1 MMEKEY
7 NSNHNND
14 SVDEEEK
21 EISMDKITEENE
33 ENIFDILNKDA
44 GLEQFKIDESNFDE
58 IMNKN
63 ITANNVKDYFD
74 PCLYNTN
81 EDKYKYKPEINEKSK
96 KMMENKKLNFSTN
109 HNKSNDNLTKSRVE
123 V

>member
-1 MMEKEY
+1 MIEKEY
-7 NSNHNND
+7 INSTN

-33 ENIFDILNKDA
+33 ENIFDLLNKDA

-81 EDKYKYKPEINEKSK
+81 EDKHKFKPEINQKSK
-96 KMMENKKLNFSTN
+96 KMMENKKLNLTTTN
-109 HNKSNDNLTKSRVE
+109 NDKSNDNLSKSRVE